1 MRGMSSEFLVSSSE
15 SGAAWAGDSQ
25 PETRN
30 PKPETRRVADLQGRT
45 VAILEARRSE
55 ELAQLIERHGG
66 RAYRAP
72 AMREV
77 PLANAA
83 EVSAFLERLASGDLA
98 AMIFLTGVGC
108 RALLEAAAERAS
120 LAEVLAALE
129 RTRVAARGPKPLA
142 VLRQYG
148 VRVDLV
154 PPEPNTTREL
164 LEGLGS
170 WPLAGR
176 TVGVQLYGAPNAEL
190 RWGLEAMGA
199 RVEEIALY
207 RWDCAA
213 DAGPLLRLL
222 AELRS
227 GGIDVLAVT
236 SQNQVHNL
244 FALAEAC
251 EQADS
256 LREALNGPVLVA
268 AVGPVCRSALVDRG
282 VKVDVEPEH
291 PKMGHLVLALAAHLA
306 QLHVSQPVG

>member
-1 MRGMSSEFLVSSSE
+1 MS
-15 SGAAWAGDSQ
+15 
-25 PETRN
+25 
-30 PKPETRRVADLQGRT
+30 DLQGRT

-55 ELAQLIERHGG
+55 ELAGLIERHGG

-77 PLANAA
+77 PLANT
-83 EVSAFLERLASGDLA
+83 EDVSAFLERLASGSLA

-108 RALLEAAAERAS
+108 RALLEAAAERAI
-120 LAEVLAALE
+120 LTEVLAALE
-129 RTRVAARGPKPLA
+129 HTQVAARGPKPLA

-164 LEGLGS
+164 LEGLAA
-170 WPLAGR
+170 WPLAGQ
-176 TVGVQLYGAPNAEL
+176 TVGVQLYGAPNSEL
-190 RWGLEAMGA
+190 RSGLEALGA
-199 RVEEIALY
+199 HVEEIALY
-207 RWDCAA
+207 RWDFAA
-213 DAGPLLRLL
+213 DAGPVLRLL

-236 SQNQVHNL
+236 SQNQVRNL

-251 EQADS
+251 GQEEA

-268 AVGPVCRSALVDRG
+268 AVGPVCRGAFVDRG
-282 VKVDVEPEH
+282 VKVDIEPEH
-291 PKMGHLVLALAAHLA
+291 PKMGHLVLAIGAHLVRLFGA
-306 QLHVSQPVG
+306 PDASPTMDTSEWAAPREAPVSALSPGLPG